1 MGMNEHHDGGPWSK
15 ATQDRWFYG
24 ALTLSVVA
32 VGALFLPYLDALLFA
47 ATTVVV
53 TWPVYTRVLDHCNG
67 RQVLASGITSV
78 LLLGLVLVP
87 MTILGLWFVQQALD
101 LTQQGVRFVSS
112 GEARAMLDEWLTV
125 VEVLGLELDDPRE
138 PVMNALQDAVFTI
151 GQTIT
156 TMLPGLVGSFVDTAV
171 DAAVYI
177 FAVIT
182 LYIEGPQVARAFM
195 QLSPMNDSYEERLFY
210 VFREFSNNLVIGS
223 LATAAI
229 QGAVAGLGFW
239 LVGVNQVVFF
249 SILTA
254 VMSFFPVFGT
264 AIVWAPLVLYVG
276 ATAGTGPAVLLA
288 AWSIG
293 LTGTVDNLVRPMF
306 LRGQSDIH
314 PLLIFLAVLGGI
326 TWMGFPG
333 ALVGP
338 VVVAA
343 FLALF
348 TIYRE
353 DYLGLPAVPVTPR
366 SGGLVDSVLERLAD
380 SVGVELPA
388 PAGLGSST
396 EEAPQGEGNEPHVS
410 ERPPANV

>member
-1 MGMNEHHDGGPWSK
+1 MSDAEDESPWSQ
-15 ATQDRWFYG
+15 ATQDHWFYG
-24 ALTLSVVA
+24 ALAGSVLA

-53 TWPVYTRVLDHCNG
+53 TWPVYSRVLDRCGG
-67 RQVLASGITSV
+67 RKVVASAVTSA
-78 LLLGLVLVP
+78 LILGLVLVP
-87 MTILGLWFVQQALD
+87 LSVLALWFLQQAMA
-101 LTQQGVRFVSS
+101 LTTEGVRFVSS
-112 GEARAMLDEWLTV
+112 GEAQTLLDEGLTALEFLGIPV
-125 VEVLGLELDDPRE
+125 DNPREVLIGSMQE
-138 PVMNALQDAVFTI
+138 AVFTI
-151 GQTIT
+151 GQTIGT
-156 TMLPGLVGSFVDTAV
+156 VAPALVGSFVDTAI
-171 DAAVYI
+171 DGAVYV

-182 LYIEGPQVARAFM
+182 LYIDGPRVARALM
-195 QLSPMNDSYEERLFY
+195 QLSPMNDRYEERLFY

-229 QGAVAGLGFW
+229 QGAVAGIGFW
-239 LVGVNQVVFF
+239 LVGVEQVVFF

-264 AIVWAPLVLYVG
+264 AIVWGPLVLYVG
-276 ATAGTGPAVLLA
+276 AVEGTGWAAVLMV
-288 AWSIG
+288 WSVG
-293 LTGTVDNLVRPMF
+293 LTGTVDNLVRPFF

-338 VVVAA
+338 VLVAA

-353 DYLGLPAVPVTPR
+353 DYLGLPPVAQPPSTAGMVDRMLEQVGTALGVDFPPPSELSVMEAGHADR
-366 SGGLVDSVLERLAD
+366 ASGRA
-380 SVGVELPA
+380 
-388 PAGLGSST
+388 
-396 EEAPQGEGNEPHVS
+396 GEGDS
-410 ERPPANV
+410 